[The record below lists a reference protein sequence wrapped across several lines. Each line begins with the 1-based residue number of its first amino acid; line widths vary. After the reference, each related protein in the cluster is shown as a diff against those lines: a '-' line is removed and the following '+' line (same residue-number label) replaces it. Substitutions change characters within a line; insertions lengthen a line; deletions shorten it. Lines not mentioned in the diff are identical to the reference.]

1 MFCGCTYSIKMA
13 GDYECLDTVKALSSQ
28 EVNKLNAPQ
37 LKKALITILTAGE
50 PSESNLFSCEQ
61 FENWT
66 AYDWWTSVY

>member
-1 MFCGCTYSIKMA
+1 MYVLWLYNVHNSIKMA

-50 PSESNLFSCEQ
+50 PSESN
-61 FENWT
+61 
-66 AYDWWTSVY
+66 

>member
-1 MFCGCTYSIKMA
+1 MVVHNSIKMA

-50 PSESNLFSCEQ
+50 PSESNCDNLLQTLIS
-61 FENWT
+61 N
-66 AYDWWTSVY
+66 